1 MKLNFKNSM
10 FQKLMASLTI
20 PVLVVSIIFSVLL
33 YKTTMYVVDDYLVP
47 EFENKLALVSAEI
60 YKKIDVAN
68 AEGSDRGEEKEK
80 TKLQDLLNATKKEY
94 GVENIYVLS
103 KNGGEHIVA
112 LSDSEEAGT
121 DYPFTSDMTAA
132 LATGKNKISE
142 VYQDDYGTH
151 KSLFVALDQENLIL
165 GVDMDASSITHIQ
178 TLVLWLTLILS
189 SIAIVSSLL
198 IAYFLARTIVNPL
211 KQALSY
217 VKTASSGD
225 LTVEKFA
232 LKNKDEVSQLT
243 EGVFDMVG
251 DLRQLIGQ
259 VSTNSEQVASTS
271 VQLSANVQQSSA
283 TIEEITGSV
292 QDVAHNSEK
301 QAQSIQQITSTM
313 SQISE
318 ELADIAHFTRDVS
331 HNAEEAT
338 ASAKSGNTTVQQAV
352 QQLSDTT
359 VTIENAAE
367 IIHRLNTYSNEI
379 GEIVRLISD
388 ITDQTNLLA
397 LNASIEAARAGEHG
411 KGFAVVAEEVR
422 KLADQ
427 SQQAASDIHTR
438 ISTIKNE
445 ATRAV
450 EAMTTSTEKL
460 DESTKMFSVA
470 GTSFKDI
477 YGSISSLAGKIN
489 EAQQSIDHVTGAITD
504 MSSTV
509 QQVNQSI
516 TVSTENSH
524 SVAAASQQQSASIEE
539 ITSSAANLSSMADD
553 LRLSLNKFH
562 V

>member
-1 MKLNFKNSM
+1 MKINFKNSM

-33 YKTTMYVVDDYLVP
+33 YKTTMYVVDDYLVA
-47 EFENKLALVSAEI
+47 EFEEKLALVSAEI
-60 YKKIDVAN
+60 YKEIDVAN
-68 AEGSDRGEEKEK
+68 VESSDRGEEKEL
-80 TKLQDLLNATKKEY
+80 TKLQDLLNGIQKDY
-94 GVENIYVLS
+94 DVENIYVLS
-103 KNGGEHIVA
+103 KNGGDHIVA
-112 LSDSEEAGT
+112 LSNSEEYGT
-121 DYPFTSDMTAA
+121 DYPFTNEMTKA
-132 LATGKNKISE
+132 LSTGKNQISDI
-142 VYQDDYGTH
+142 YQDDYGTH
-151 KSLFVALDQENLIL
+151 KSLFVALDQKNLIL
-165 GVDMDASSITHIQ
+165 GVDMDASFITHIQ
-178 TLVLWLTLILS
+178 NLVLWLTLILS
-189 SIAIVSSLL
+189 SIAIISSLL
-198 IAYFLARTIVNPL
+198 ISYLLARTIVNPL
-211 KQALSY
+211 KQTLSY

-232 LKNKDEVSQLT
+232 LKNNDEVSQLT
-243 EGVFDMVG
+243 SGVFEMVH
-251 DLRQLIGQ
+251 DLRQLITQ
-259 VSTNSEQVASTS
+259 VSSNSEHVASTS
-271 VQLSANVQQSSA
+271 IQLSANVQQSSA

-292 QDVAHNSEK
+292 QDVAQNSEK
-301 QAQSIQQITSTM
+301 QAHSIQHITSTM
-313 SQISE
+313 SQISD

-331 HNAEEAT
+331 QNAEET
-338 ASAKSGNTTVQQAV
+338 TTSAKSGNTTVQQAV

-359 VTIENAAE
+359 MTIENTAE

-427 SQQAASDIHTR
+427 SQQATSDIHTR
-438 ISTIKNE
+438 IATIKTE

-450 EAMTTSTEKL
+450 EAMTTSTLKL

-470 GTSFKDI
+470 GASFNDI

-489 EAQQSIDHVTGAITD
+489 EAQHSIDHVTGALTN
-504 MSSTV
+504 MSTTV

-516 TVSTENSH
+516 TLSTENSH

-539 ITSSAANLSSMADD
+539 ITSSAANLSSMADE
-553 LRLSLNKFH
+553 LRLSLSKFH
-562 V
+562 I